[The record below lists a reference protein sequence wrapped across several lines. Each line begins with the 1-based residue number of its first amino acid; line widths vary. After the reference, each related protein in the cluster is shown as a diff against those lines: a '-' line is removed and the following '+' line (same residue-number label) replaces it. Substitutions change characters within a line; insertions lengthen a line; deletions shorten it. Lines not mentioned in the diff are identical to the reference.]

1 MPSLELNCLKIE
13 AAMAKQGRTGAKKD
27 SMVTSNLIMNSKENT
42 QLSIKLASL
51 EIQQRKEMA
60 KWERE
65 KNKLILPS
73 LQTNCGRVSL
83 TPPSSPT
90 SSTLPSPV
98 LRRRKSD
105 VLAGIATSS
114 RAEESLVILKERSRG
129 NPNISTG
136 SDNAGLRRCKS
147 SQNIR
152 LSVSPQPPAGSLVST
167 SPKLLQRR
175 STMGQACLYNE
186 GATRSSID
194 TGRRFSADVV
204 PSIRVEDS
212 TEMLSEKVKKFN
224 EGLKKFCSEANHDKC
239 KETDTNSTDE
249 DQIPNEE
256 LSIISRPITHRWKSL
271 PSIFPLPDDGG
282 KSNENMTFYEDMKR
296 CKYLR
301 IPDCPAL
308 TIEQIFNKD
317 TK

>member
-1 MPSLELNCLKIE
+1 M
-13 AAMAKQGRTGAKKD
+13 AMAKQGRTGGKKD
-27 SMVTSNLIMNSKENT
+27 SMVTNNLIMNSKENT

-65 KNKLILPS
+65 KNKLTLPS
-73 LQTNCGRVSL
+73 LKANCGRVSL

-105 VLAGIATSS
+105 VPAGIATSS
-114 RAEESLVILKERSRG
+114 RTEESLVVSKERSRG
-129 NPNISTG
+129 NQNMSIC
-136 SDNAGLRRCKS
+136 SDNVGLRRCKS

-152 LSVSPQPPAGSLVST
+152 LSVSPQPPRSVGPT

-175 STMGQACLYNE
+175 STVDQACLFNE
-186 GATRSSID
+186 GATRRCID

-204 PSIRVEDS
+204 PAIRIEDS
-212 TEMLSEKVKKFN
+212 AEVLSEKVKKFN
-224 EGLKKFCSEANHDKC
+224 EGLKKFCSEANHSKC
-239 KETDTNSTDE
+239 KETDTNSADE

-256 LSIISRPITHRWKSL
+256 LSITSRPITHRWKSL
-271 PSIFPLPDDGG
+271 PSIFPLPDDGQ